1 MEKCFALNF
10 EGNCTALKE
19 KKCENCSFY
28 RTDLNRY
35 RIEREIEYYSPE
47 GKKNDYEILLR
58 K

>member
-19 KKCENCSFY
+19 KKCENCKFY

-35 RIEREIEYYSPE
+35 HIEREIENYSPE
-47 GKKNDYEILLR
+47 GKKNDYKILLR